1 MFPAEVV
8 EGART
13 PRRLRP
19 RISGYII
26 SDPFILAAPAMS
38 TLIESQAWRAL
49 STHFE
54 EMRTARLRD
63 LFAADAGRYAR
74 FSLEAGPVFLDYSK
88 NLITQRTLDLLFG
101 LARQCAV
108 ENLRDAMFAGA
119 RINQT
124 EDRAV
129 LHIALRNRSNR
140 PILVDGRDV
149 MPDVKGVLARMRAF
163 SQAVRAGALRGRSG
177 EPFTDVVNIGI
188 GGSDLG
194 PLMAVEALRA
204 CADPTLRVHFVS
216 NVDDTHLAETLR
228 HLDPR
233 RTLFIVASKT
243 FTTQETMVNA
253 ASARA
258 WLLRHMN
265 DEQAVADHFTAVS
278 TNLVATAAFGIP
290 ADRVFEFWD
299 WVGGRYSLWSAIGL
313 SIALA
318 VGMDH
323 FEQLLDGAHAMD
335 EHFRLAP
342 LERNMPMVLGLLGV
356 WYANFHGCATYAV
369 LPYDQYLH
377 RFPAFLQQL
386 DMESNGKRVDRQGR
400 TVDYATGRVL
410 WGEPGTNGQHAFFQ
424 LLHQGTQVVPA
435 DFIAAIHGR
444 HQFGN
449 QHSLLLANCIAQTQ
463 ALAFGKSQEE
473 ALVELLAQSLAA
485 DAARVLA
492 PYKTFPGDRPSNTLL
507 LQRLTPYSLGALI
520 ALYEH
525 KVFVQG
531 AVWNIN
537 SFDQWGVELGK
548 QLAGRALSGLEG
560 TSPAGSMDSSTAGL
574 IARVRAAQS

>member
-1 MFPAEVV
+1 
-8 EGART
+8 
-13 PRRLRP
+13 
-19 RISGYII
+19 
-26 SDPFILAAPAMS
+26 MS
-38 TLIESQAWRAL
+38 ALTESPAWRAL
-49 STHFE
+49 SAHYE
-54 EMRTARLRD
+54 EMRPSRLRD
-63 LFAADAGRYAR
+63 LFAADAGRFAR
-74 FSLEAGPVFLDYSK
+74 FSLDAGPVFLDYSK
-88 NLITQRTLDLLFG
+88 NLVTQRTLELLLD
-101 LARQCAV
+101 LARQCAM
-108 ENLRDAMFAGA
+108 EKLRDAMFAGA
-119 RINQT
+119 RINHT
-124 EDRAV
+124 EGRAV
-129 LHIALRNRSNR
+129 LHTALRNRSGR
-140 PILVDGRDV
+140 PVHFEGRDV
-149 MPDVKGVLARMRAF
+149 MPDVRRVLERMRAF
-163 SQAVRAGALRGRSG
+163 SQAVRSGALRGGSG
-177 EPFTDVVNIGI
+177 ERFTDVVNIGI

-204 CADPTLRVHFVS
+204 YGAPSLRVHFVS

-228 HLDPR
+228 NLDPQ

-243 FTTQETMVNA
+243 FTTQETMANA

-258 WLLRHMN
+258 WLQQRVAGA
-265 DEQAVADHFTAVS
+265 QAVAAHFAALS
-278 TNLVATAAFGIP
+278 TNLEATAAFGI
-290 ADRVFEFWD
+290 ASDRVFEFWD

-335 EHFRLAP
+335 EHFRSAP
-342 LERNMPMVLGLLGV
+342 LARNMPVILGLLGI
-356 WYANFHGCATYAV
+356 WYANFHGCATHAV

-386 DMESNGKRVDRQGR
+386 DMESNGKRIDREGR
-400 TVDYATGRVL
+400 AVDYATGPVL

-424 LLHQGTQVVPA
+424 LLHQGTQMVPA
-435 DFIAAIHGR
+435 DFIVAIRGQHDL
-444 HQFGN
+444 GN
-449 QHSLLLANCIAQTQ
+449 QHELLLANCIAQTQ

-473 ALVELLAQSLAA
+473 ALAELRARSMPA

-492 PYKTFPGDRPSNTLL
+492 PYKSFPGNRPSNTLL
-507 LQRLTPYSLGALI
+507 LQRLTPNSLGALI

-548 QLAGRALSGLEG
+548 QLAGHVLKSLDGSASAPGL
-560 TSPAGSMDSSTAGL
+560 DSSTAGL
-574 IARVRAAQS
+574 LARIRAVPP